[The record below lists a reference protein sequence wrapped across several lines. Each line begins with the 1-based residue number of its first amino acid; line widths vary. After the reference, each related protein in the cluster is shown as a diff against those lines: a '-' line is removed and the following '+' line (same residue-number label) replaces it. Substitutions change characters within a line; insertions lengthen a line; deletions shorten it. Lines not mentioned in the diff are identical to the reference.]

1 VRRRRNMTSMYA
13 SKHHRKAILYILLGV
28 LLSPGA
34 AASYAATQPGKRDI
48 LGLQTG
54 MPYSQAL
61 DEIKRKCGGKVTA
74 NAIAAYCVIRM
85 HSIDGSL
92 GAVNYPETL
101 TVLFAR
107 NLQGN
112 PIVRIRYEFASAS
125 PEVMQSIISQFR
137 IPSHCDNI
145 GCVPGLQLSVPI
157 ELDPGLELTL
167 DKPSAGPKFF
177 LELYNRQIDTD
188 DRLATVDKLRQE
200 DSPPRF

>member
-1 VRRRRNMTSMYA
+1 MTLMDA
-13 SKHHRKAILYILLGV
+13 PALHRKAILYILLGV
-28 LLSPGA
+28 LLSPNA
-34 AASYAATQPGKRDI
+34 VASYAAEQPGKRDI

-61 DEIKRKCGGKVTA
+61 AEIKRKCGGKVAA

-85 HSIDGSL
+85 HKIDGNP
-92 GAVNYPETL
+92 GAINYPETL

-125 PEVMQSIISQFR
+125 PEVMQSVISQFA
-137 IPSHCDNI
+137 IPPHCDNI
-145 GCVPGLQLSVPI
+145 GCVPGLQLAVPI

-167 DKPSAGPKFF
+167 DKPSVSPKFF

-188 DRLATVDKLRQE
+188 DRLAAVDKMHQE
-200 DSPPRF
+200 DSPPKF